1 MWQAGCMIILEVI
14 EQNSKA
20 YRHIKEKKKKENQG
34 RTQQNRASVPLK
46 KKNHFF
52 SCIFQFI
59 LVDIKNYCLLKI
71 SRKLLAEK

>member
-46 KKNHFF
+46 KKSFF

>member
-46 KKNHFF
+46 KNHFF
-52 SCIFQFI
+52 
-59 LVDIKNYCLLKI
+59 LVFFN
-71 SRKLLAEK
+71 SF